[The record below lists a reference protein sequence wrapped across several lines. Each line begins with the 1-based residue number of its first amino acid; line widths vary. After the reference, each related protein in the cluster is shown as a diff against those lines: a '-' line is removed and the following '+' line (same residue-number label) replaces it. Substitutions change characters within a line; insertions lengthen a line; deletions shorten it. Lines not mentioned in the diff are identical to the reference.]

1 VRSAARPGGSIA
13 VTVRQTATPEGRA
26 TGRSRPPGTGSP
38 TGPAD
43 PSGASPALVAQVAW
57 VGVALA
63 QPAGRTYTAAVAD
76 LRRGWEQRTL
86 WGHLGWQDIRQR
98 YRRSVLGPVWITISM
113 AVTAIALGIL
123 YSGLF
128 DIPLETLLPHVLVGF
143 IVWAFISGCITEGSE
158 VFIANEGLIK
168 HLPAPLSVHVYRLVW
183 RQTLFFAHNLIVY
196 LVMLLVFPQPLKWT
210 VVYAIPAF
218 LLLALNGAWV
228 SLAVGIITARF
239 RDILPITQS
248 VVQLAFFLTP
258 IVWIYDELIN
268 SPNPA
273 IAERARLAEFNP
285 FLHFVEI
292 IRRPLLGQDQQLRYW
307 VVVLA
312 ITVAGWAF
320 TMLVMRRYRSRVS
333 YWV

>member
-1 VRSAARPGGSIA
+1 M
-13 VTVRQTATPEGRA
+13 
-26 TGRSRPPGTGSP
+26 
-38 TGPAD
+38 
-43 PSGASPALVAQVAW
+43 
-57 VGVALA
+57 ALA
-63 QPAGRTYTAAVAD
+63 QPAGRTLAAAVAD

-98 YRRSVLGPVWITISM
+98 YRRSVLGPIWITISM
-113 AVTAIALGIL
+113 AVTAVALGIL

-128 DIPLETLLPHVLVGF
+128 DIELSRFLPHVLVGF
-143 IVWAFISGCITEGSE
+143 IVWNFVSGCINEGSE

-183 RQTLFFAHNLIVY
+183 RQTLFFAHNMIVY
-196 LVMLLVFPQPLKWT
+196 LVMLLVFPQPLRWT
-210 VVYAIPAF
+210 AVAVVPAF
-218 LLLALNGAWV
+218 VLLALNGAWV
-228 SLAVGIITARF
+228 SLAVGVITARF

-258 IVWIYDELIN
+258 IVWIYDELVN

-292 IRRPLLGQDQQLRYW
+292 IRRPLLGQDQELRYW

-320 TMLVMRRYRSRVS
+320 TMFVLRRYRSRVS